1 MRTFALLAALAAL
14 YGTAA
19 GEIPAGYRL
28 AESAAASVNG
38 EVIFLSDVVREACFY
53 RCGLVSGSPEAE
65 VSLARA
71 RDRLI
76 ADTLVLQEQRKLGLG
91 AVDNAALA
99 ASAAEGAARLAACA
113 SPCART
119 IDGQALRDFF
129 QRKALVKEFLARRLA
144 VFVEVSDEDVQ
155 REIEKNRSRGDAKPQ
170 DLDAEAVRRALME
183 QRTATAIR
191 NWYERTASKS
201 RILLSP
207 MAEQ

>member
-1 MRTFALLAALAAL
+1 MRTFAVLAALAAL
-14 YGTAA
+14 CGTAA
-19 GEIPAGYRL
+19 GEPPGYRL

-38 EVIFLSDVVREACFY
+38 EVIFLSDIVREACFL
-53 RCGLVSGSPEAE
+53 RCGLDSGRPDN

-99 ASAAEGAARLAACA
+99 ASAAEGAALLAACP

-119 IDGQALRDFF
+119 VDPQAVRDFV
-129 QRKALVKEFLARRLA
+129 QRKALVKDFLAKRLA
-144 VFVEVSDEDVQ
+144 VFVEVSDEDVR
-155 REIEKNRSRGDAKPQ
+155 REIEKNRARGDAKPQ
-170 DLDAEAVRRALME
+170 DLDEEAVRRALAE
-183 QRTATAIR
+183 RKTAAAIR